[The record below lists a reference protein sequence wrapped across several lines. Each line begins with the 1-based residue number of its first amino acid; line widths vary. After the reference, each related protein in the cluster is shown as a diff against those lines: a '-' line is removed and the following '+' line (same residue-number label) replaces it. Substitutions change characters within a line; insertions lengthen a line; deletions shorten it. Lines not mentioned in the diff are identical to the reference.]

1 MTEAYVL
8 TFFQDAITVAI
19 ILVGPALI
27 ASLVVG
33 SLVSLFQSATMIQ
46 EATLTFIPKIVVV
59 GLVIAILGSW
69 MLQKLLSYTTQVFN
83 SLPDLVH

>member
-1 MTEAYVL
+1 MTESFVL
-8 TFFQDAITVAI
+8 SFFQEAVTIAI

-33 SLVSLFQSATMIQ
+33 SLISLFQSATMIQ

-59 GLVIAILGSW
+59 GLIIAILGSW
-69 MLQKLLSYTTQVFN
+69 MLQKLISYTTQVFT